1 MPSFKTP
8 NDHQMPRR
16 RISLRGSVLARIV
29 VFAVL
34 VGLIYVQGWLRHT
47 AEVREVHGPARSKSQ
62 PAVYPSSHR
71 DAPDSTRSDNGTDNG
86 GVSHRTSSGPKKTG
100 SPSETGAGGSSGNSG
115 SGRAPNPPHGE
126 ETAPRTDAS
135 AGSQP
140 HSSDIK
146 PVEVSGIT
154 IRDREKGIVFQGTVN
169 LQPTLDRIAAGR
181 HLEHRNDG
189 TVFGNREKRLPRKP
203 KGYYREYVHPTPGL
217 RGPGPQ
223 RLVIGE
229 EGEVYYTPDHY
240 RTFRRVQ

>member
-1 MPSFKTP
+1 MFLPLQFLMPNFKTP
-8 NDHQMPRR
+8 NDHHSQRR

-62 PAVYPSSHR
+62 PAVYPTSHR
-71 DAPDSTRSDNGTDNG
+71 DATDTTRSDNGTDNG
-86 GVSHRTSSGPKKTG
+86 SGNGEVSHRTSSGPKKAG
-100 SPSETGAGGSSGNSG
+100 SSSETGTGGSSGKSS
-115 SGRAPNPPHGE
+115 SGRAPNP
-126 ETAPRTDAS
+126 S
-135 AGSQP
+135 AGPQP
-140 HSSDIK
+140 RSSDIK

-154 IRDREKGIVFQGTVN
+154 IRDREQGVVFQGTVN

-240 RTFRRVQ
+240 QTFRRVQ